1 MLVTANRE
9 TCIRWTGPELHFS
22 TREEGMTTH
31 WKATNE
37 NLEVCVGRKGEEA
50 EK

>member
-9 TCIRWTGPELHFS
+9 TYMRWSGPELRFS
-22 TREEGMTTH
+22 TREEGMPTH

-37 NLEVCVGRKGEEA
+37 NFKYALQVKERK
-50 EK
+50 